1 MIEKFIFFRSWT
13 RPIPCWIRMV
23 TESSRL
29 CADPTGYLTHP
40 AGRQLP
46 TARYNNYST
55 HPAGR
60 QLPTARYNNYST
72 HPAGRQLL
80 TARYNNCAYSSVLG
94 IKCDSITRHFLNRLF
109 KARYTLPFYL
119 FTVDGESDSLSSI
132 HACGRSCFLIVK
144 TFNLIISFGLYKI
157 IKKCGMLFLSRSWKA
172 LTFLTDTV
180 HKISYRFKK
189 LVKLLKT

>member
-1 MIEKFIFFRSWT
+1 
-13 RPIPCWIRMV
+13 MV

-29 CADPTGYLTHP
+29 CADPTGYL
-40 AGRQLP
+40 
-46 TARYNNYST
+46 T

-157 IKKCGMLFLSRSWKA
+157 IKS
-172 LTFLTDTV
+172 
-180 HKISYRFKK
+180 
-189 LVKLLKT
+189 

>member
-29 CADPTGYLTHP
+29 CADPTGYL
-40 AGRQLP
+40 
-46 TARYNNYST
+46 T

-144 TFNLIISFGLYKI
+144 TFKFDYFFWTL
-157 IKKCGMLFLSRSWKA
+157 
-172 LTFLTDTV
+172 
-180 HKISYRFKK
+180 
-189 LVKLLKT
+189 